1 MKTTFY
7 IINYT
12 YFICV
17 GILLLFTSLFYL
29 GGKEQLQS
37 QLVNRWAFIFGRIVF
52 NEAILFI
59 FLLFLFLA
67 NFYFRKSVDFK
78 TRLRLVSR
86 AFAGLSLLSVLFIVA
101 LYAFR

>member
-1 MKTTFY
+1 MKTAFY

-17 GILLLFTSLFYL
+17 GILLFFTSIFYL
-29 GGKEQLQS
+29 GGKEQMQA
-37 QLVNRWAFIFGRIVF
+37 QLANRWSFIFGRIIF
-52 NEAILFI
+52 NEAIVFV

-78 TRLRLVSR
+78 TRLRLVLR
-86 AFAGLSLLSVLFIVA
+86 AFAGLSLLSALLVVA
-101 LYAFR
+101 IYAFR

>member
-1 MKTTFY
+1 MKTAFY

-17 GILLLFTSLFYL
+17 GILLLFASMFYL
-29 GGKEQLQS
+29 GGKEQLQL
-37 QLVNRWAFIFGRIVF
+37 QLINRWVFIFGRIVF

-59 FLLFLFLA
+59 FLLFLFIA

-78 TRLRLVSR
+78 TRFRLVLR
-86 AFAGLSLLSVLFIVA
+86 AFAGLSIVSVLFVIA